1 MAGASPGEQEEV
13 LSSHEV
19 MEFRENVYR
28 FYRVHRRDL
37 PWRNTKDAYSILVSE
52 VMLQQ
57 TQVERVLERYPRFIA
72 RFPDFST
79 LAGAPFPEV
88 LGEWQ
93 GLGYNRRAIFLHR
106 IARLVRDEYSGCLPD
121 DEGTLMSFPGIGEA
135 TAASLLAFVFNRP
148 SIVVET
154 NIRRVFIH
162 FFFEGESGVKD
173 PEIRP
178 FVAATCDRENPRE
191 WYYALMDLGS
201 ALKKQIPN
209 PNRRSA
215 HYRKQAP
222 FEGSDRM
229 VRGKIL
235 GILVRDGAVRESD
248 LPWMLGIDR
257 QRAEA
262 ILATLEKEG
271 FFKREGELA
280 VLL

>member
-1 MAGASPGEQEEV
+1 MAGASPGEQAEV
-13 LSSHEV
+13 LSQREV
-19 MEFRENVYR
+19 AEFQEKVYR
-28 FYRVHRRDL
+28 FYRVFRRDL
-37 PWRNTKDAYSILVSE
+37 PWRNTHDAYSIFVSE
-52 VMLQQ
+52 MMLQQ
-57 TQVERVLERYPRFIA
+57 TQVERVLERYSRFIV

-79 LAGAPFPEV
+79 LAEAPFPEV
-88 LGEWQ
+88 LGEWK

-106 IARLVRDEYSGCLPD
+106 IARLVIDEYEGRLPD
-121 DEGTLMSFPGIGEA
+121 DETTLMSFPGIGEA
-135 TAASLLAFVFNRP
+135 TAASLVAFVFNRP
-148 SIVVET
+148 SIVIET
-154 NIRRVFIH
+154 NVRRVFLH
-162 FFFEGESGVKD
+162 HFFEGQSGVKD
-173 PEIRP
+173 TEIRP
-178 FVAATCDRENPRE
+178 FVAVTCDRESPRE

-229 VRGKIL
+229 VRGRIL
-235 GILVRDGAVRESD
+235 GILVRDGEVRESD
-248 LPWMLGIDR
+248 LPLKLGIDP

-271 FFKREGELA
+271 FLKREGERA